1 MSQHKE
7 TVAKQVST
15 ETEKIF
21 RNLIERL
28 NCLEAAI
35 VRHKVENEQT
45 YTVFERGYSP
55 YPHLRLVRK

>member
-15 ETEKIF
+15 EATKIF

-28 NCLEAAI
+28 NSLEAAI

-45 YTVFERGYSP
+45 YTVFERGCG
-55 YPHLRLVRK
+55 PHPRLRLVKK